1 LDCKLISYSALP
13 SVQLANITNL
23 PENYF
28 QKYYLYHVASWPELS
43 FVAFDTKGNAI
54 GYVLGKMDET
64 ERPKGECPN
73 GHITSL
79 SVMRKYRKLGVAL
92 RLVQMTETRMK
103 EIYGA
108 ELISLHVRVSN
119 KAALHLYQNSLGFE
133 TVNEENEYYADNES
147 AYYMKKVL

>member
-1 LDCKLISYSALP
+1 MDCKLVSFDALP

-43 FVAFDTKGNAI
+43 FVAFDAKGNAI

-64 ERPKGECPN
+64 VEEDKEKRPN

-79 SVMRKYRKLGVAL
+79 SVMRKYRKLGIAL
-92 RLVQMTETRMK
+92 KLVQMTGKLSPR
-103 EIYGA
+103 
-108 ELISLHVRVSN
+108 
-119 KAALHLYQNSLGFE
+119 
-133 TVNEENEYYADNES
+133 DNVMRLTGLQKR
-147 AYYMKKVL
+147 A